1 MQHAASYTRL
11 AQFVQLYQTENGKKM
26 NSIKTKGFTLIELMI
41 VIAILGVLAAIALPM
56 YQDYMSKAQITRVYY
71 ELNSARTAVDS
82 IVGHGYTPTER
93 PALDGKLNGTGGRY
107 EYIGINGNGN
117 NPRSNLVYIATVA
130 PDGSL
135 TAVLGEKATVAIRNT
150 VIRLDRHPGGTWS
163 CTINTQNAA
172 SWKSS
177 YAPNDCQII

>member
-1 MQHAASYTRL
+1 MQHAMFHIRF
-11 AQFVQLYQTENGKKM
+11 AQFVQLYQTGNGKKM

-56 YQDYMSKAQITRVYY
+56 YQDYLSKAQITRVYY
-71 ELNSARTAVDS
+71 ELNSARTAVES

-93 PALDGKLNGTGGRY
+93 PALDGQPNGTGGRY
-107 EYIGINGNGN
+107 EYIGINGN
-117 NPRSNLVYIATVA
+117 NPSSNLVYVATVA

-150 VIRLDRHPGGTWS
+150 VIKLDRHPGGTWS
-163 CTINTQNAA
+163 CTINAQSAA
-172 SWKSS
+172 SWKTS
-177 YAPNDCQII
+177 YAPNDCQVI